1 MDAAE
6 MQAIED
12 LERALVGMSE
22 IDVAERIRVL
32 EQSRRT
38 MLNTIERLVET
49 IEKMQKRVD
58 TLSGDEGEYV
68 ADTMFRDPSV
78 G

>member
-1 MDAAE
+1 

-68 ADTMFRDPSV
+68 ADTMLRDPSV